1 MDPDVTPGDILLQG
15 SGNAWN
21 LCVSHFKSIVTI
33 VLSWLG
39 WEKRDHAKQD
49 QDPLTKNWRRPPSI
63 FLSVLSSES
72 MLLCT
77 GKSFTEVLILAS
89 TNPQYDKILFID
101 SPVQYM
107 KTTSSEHAV
116 KSQVLSCLVLKPMQA
131 FSDCL
136 WRGYL
141 ILIYCDLLTKP
152 LFLN

>member
-15 SGNAWN
+15 SGKAWN

-89 TNPQYDKILFID
+89 TNPQYDKILFIELK
-101 SPVQYM
+101 VQ
-107 KTTSSEHAV
+107 
-116 KSQVLSCLVLKPMQA
+116 
-131 FSDCL
+131 
-136 WRGYL
+136 
-141 ILIYCDLLTKP
+141 
-152 LFLN
+152 